1 MSTLLYVPGNVT
13 IDEQLVGFRGRCA
26 FRTYMPSKPD
36 KYGLKIWVMADVDT
50 AYCYN
55 AEPYL
60 GKQGNQPETGLAQVV
75 ETLSRPLYNSH
86 RNVTFDNFLRPCLW
100 HLLCLGTALQRLAP
114 SGLTSHKFL

>member
-1 MSTLLYVPGNVT
+1 
-13 IDEQLVGFRGRCA
+13 
-26 FRTYMPSKPD
+26 
-36 KYGLKIWVMADVDT
+36 MADVDT

-86 RNVTFDNFLRPCLW
+86 RNVTFDNFFTSVPLASSMLRN
-100 HLLCLGTALQRLAP
+100 
-114 SGLTSHKFL
+114 GLTTVGTLRANKPQIPVIMKKSIDREVHSSIFLSHDNLTLVFYAPPKREVLHSFL